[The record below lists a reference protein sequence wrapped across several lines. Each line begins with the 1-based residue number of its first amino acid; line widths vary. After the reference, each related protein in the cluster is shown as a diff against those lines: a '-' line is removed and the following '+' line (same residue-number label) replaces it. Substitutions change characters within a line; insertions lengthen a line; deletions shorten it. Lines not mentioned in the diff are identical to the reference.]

1 MKTAAYFI
9 ISSVPCKNSQN
20 RTPVRYF
27 VSFYC
32 CNFNRIS
39 YTAHKQLHLFSD
51 CEKLLCF
58 RYYDGTTL
66 DCLGQTEPLVIKKDN
81 TDRLRKF
88 IKNKHK
94 TQCTG
99 IENEAFQ
106 DETETPPLKSSNSL
120 EELTSVSKQETSIGA
135 KKKCVNGLVRS
146 ESTNIGGTK
155 KKVLYFVFPR
165 FC

>member
-1 MKTAAYFI
+1 MFT
-9 ISSVPCKNSQN
+9 
-20 RTPVRYF
+20 
-27 VSFYC
+27 
-32 CNFNRIS
+32 
-39 YTAHKQLHLFSD
+39 FSD

-66 DCLGQTEPLVIKKDN
+66 DCLGQTEPLVIKKDT

-88 IKNKHK
+88 IKSKHK
-94 TQCTG
+94 THCTG

-106 DETETPPLKSSNSL
+106 DENEISHLKSSNSL
-120 EELTSVSKQETSIGA
+120 EELTSISKQETFVGA

-155 KKVLYFVFPR
+155 KKVKNYFL
-165 FC
+165 FCL

>member
-1 MKTAAYFI
+1 M
-9 ISSVPCKNSQN
+9 
-20 RTPVRYF
+20 
-27 VSFYC
+27 
-32 CNFNRIS
+32 
-39 YTAHKQLHLFSD
+39 
-51 CEKLLCF
+51 
-58 RYYDGTTL
+58 
-66 DCLGQTEPLVIKKDN
+66 IKKDN
-81 TDRLRKF
+81 TDRLRRF

-106 DETETPPLKSSNSL
+106 DETETPHLKSSNSL

-155 KKVLYFVFPR
+155 KKVVFLLSNGIFSYLVIEKFNNQIDNVLFCGWLVFVF
-165 FC
+165 F